1 MNTLLVRRTKIVATI
16 GPASADRTTMR
27 ELLKAGVDVAR
38 INTSHADREAVKTT
52 IRALRAV
59 AEAEG
64 RNLGILLDL
73 SGPKIRVDNIPDA
86 GLKLSI
92 GEEYTLGR
100 GSGVDIEIRPEIKFD
115 GVTKNARVM
124 LDDGTI
130 ALEVTELLS
139 PTVLKVR
146 VTHGGLLK
154 PNKGVNFPGVALKV
168 PSFTKLDDENLRAGI
183 EAGVDWVA
191 MSFVRHPD
199 DREAVDAIF
208 DELGVKLP
216 LMAKI
221 EKPEAVDFL
230 PEIIDRFDGIMVARG
245 DLGVEMPLEMVPI
258 IQKRIIRLSNAAG
271 KPVITATQ
279 LLDSMVT
286 TPTPTR
292 AEVNDVANAIFDG
305 TDAVMLSNETAVGK
319 YPVAAVETL
328 KNIAI
333 ATDQATARRK
343 IQGAR
348 LDYQM
353 EYGSAIAH
361 AACQIATECATPI
374 IVTMTHSGITALGVS
389 RYRPNCGIVALS
401 PIQATVNRLQLS
413 WGVMPFLTDN
423 WESTQAMS
431 DNAGKILLEAGYLS
445 EGEYFILTAGVP
457 IGQAGTTNLL
467 KVAQV

>member
-1 MNTLLVRRTKIVATI
+1 MNTLPLRRTKIVATI
-16 GPASADRTTMR
+16 GPSSADQTTIR
-27 ELLKAGVDVAR
+27 ALLEAGIDVAR
-38 INTSHADREAVKTT
+38 INTSHADCEAIKTT

-59 AEAEG
+59 AETEG

-73 SGPKIRVDNIPDA
+73 SGPKIRVDNVPEA
-86 GLKLSI
+86 GFKLAK
-92 GEEYTLGR
+92 GEEYTLGQGR
-100 GSGVDIEIRPEIKFD
+100 GVDIEIRPDIKFD
-115 GVTKNARVM
+115 DIATNARVM

-130 ALEVTELLS
+130 ALEVTGQIS
-139 PTVLKVR
+139 PTKLKVR
-146 VTHGGLLK
+146 VTNGGLLK

-168 PSFTKLDDENLRAGI
+168 PSFTKTDDEKLRAGI

-208 DELGVKLP
+208 DELGVNLP

-221 EKPEAVDFL
+221 EKPEAVDYL

-245 DLGVEMPLEMVPI
+245 DLGVEMALEEVPI

-286 TPTPTR
+286 APTPTR

-305 TDAVMLSNETAVGK
+305 TDAVMLSNETAVGL
-319 YPVAAVETL
+319 YPVEAVETL
-328 KNIAI
+328 KKIAI
-333 ATDQATARRK
+333 ATDQATARRQ

-353 EYGSAIAH
+353 ELGSAIAH
-361 AACQIATECATPI
+361 AACQIATECAASI
-374 IVTMTHSGITALGVS
+374 IVTMTHSGVTALGVS

-401 PIQATVNRLQLS
+401 PVQATVNRLQLS
-413 WGVMPFLTDN
+413 WGVIPILVGT

-431 DNAGKILLEAGYLS
+431 DHAGKILLEAGYLN
-445 EGEYFILTAGVP
+445 EGDYFVLTAGVP

>member
-1 MNTLLVRRTKIVATI
+1 MV
-16 GPASADRTTMR
+16 
-27 ELLKAGVDVAR
+27 R
-38 INTSHADREAVKTT
+38 INTSHADCESINTT
-52 IRALRAV
+52 VSTLRAV
-59 AEAEG
+59 AQTLG

-73 SGPKIRVDNIPDA
+73 AGPKIRVDHVPEA
-86 GLKLSI
+86 GFLLST
-92 GEEYTLGR
+92 GEEFTLGR
-100 GSGVDIEIRPEIKFD
+100 GRCVDIEIRPEIKFD
-115 GVTKNARVM
+115 DIASNAKVM

-130 ALEVTELLS
+130 ALEVTERIS
-139 PTVLKVR
+139 PKLLKVR

-168 PSFTKLDDENLRAGI
+168 PSFTKMDDEKLRAGI

-199 DREAVDAIF
+199 DRKAVDAIF
-208 DELGVKLP
+208 NELGVKLP

-221 EKPEAVDFL
+221 EKPEAVDYL

-286 TPTPTR
+286 APSPTR

-305 TDAVMLSNETAVGK
+305 TDAVMLSNETAVGQ

-328 KNIAI
+328 NKIAT
-333 ATDQATARRK
+333 ATDQATARGR

-353 EYGSAIAH
+353 EFGSAIAH

-401 PIQATVNRLQLS
+401 PNQATVNRLQLS
-413 WGVMPFLTDN
+413 WGVIPMLVDN
-423 WESTQAMS
+423 WASTQAMS
-431 DNAGKILLEAGYLS
+431 DHAGKILLDEGYMN
-445 EGEYFILTAGVP
+445 EGDYFVLTAGVP

-467 KVAQV
+467 KIAQV